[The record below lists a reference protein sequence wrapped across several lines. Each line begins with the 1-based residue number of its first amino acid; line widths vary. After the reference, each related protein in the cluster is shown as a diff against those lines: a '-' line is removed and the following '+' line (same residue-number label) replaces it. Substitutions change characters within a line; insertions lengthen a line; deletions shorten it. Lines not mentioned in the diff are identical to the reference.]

1 MTARSYL
8 YVPGDRAEMLE
19 KAPLRGADAIIC
31 DLEDAVAPDAK
42 PAARATVA
50 AWLGRAPADAG
61 ELWVRVNAERATSD
75 ITDVVGPAVTG
86 IVLAKATPQLVFEA
100 DEALTEAES
109 RLGLAPR
116 VVAVMPLIESA
127 LGVLD
132 MRAIAEGPRVERLAA
147 GEADLTSELG
157 MAPDNEE
164 GLLSLRVQLVV
175 TSAAA
180 GIGAPVGPVATD
192 FRDLAGL
199 RTSTLQLSRLG
210 FRSRAAIHPAQVSV
224 INEALTPSQDE
235 VRRAR
240 SVLDRL
246 SAAGGAATTDD
257 DGRLIDQAVVKGAR
271 EVVDRAAVAA
281 QRGRAVTT

>member
-31 DLEDAVAPDAK
+31 DLEDAVAPDGK
-42 PAARATVA
+42 QAARATVA
-50 AWLGRAPADAG
+50 AWLDRAPAEAG
-61 ELWVRVNAERATSD
+61 EVWVRVNAESAASD
-75 ITDVVGPAVTG
+75 IAAVVGPTVTG
-86 IVLAKATPQLVFEA
+86 IVLAKATPQLVLEA
-100 DEALTEAES
+100 DKALSEAES

-127 LGVLD
+127 RGVLD

-164 GLLSLRVQLVV
+164 GLLPLRVQLVV
-175 TSAAA
+175 TSTAA

-192 FRDLAGL
+192 FRDLDALGM
-199 RTSTLQLSRLG
+199 STVQLARLG

-224 INEALTPSQDE
+224 INEALTPSEDE

-257 DGRLIDQAVVKGAR
+257 DGRLIDQAVVNGAR
-271 EVVDRAAVAA
+271 EVVERAAA
-281 QRGRAVTT
+281 QRAHQVGT